1 MNNIQTFHIQS
12 HDFDEI
18 SASLPRW
25 NQTYHQL
32 SAGAFF
38 GDVDYVQVNGMEIFE
53 MHWEQVIHYQG
64 LTPPGTIAFGLP
76 KSLAGESRYL
86 NRMISDNEL
95 LIQHCGSEGDLIG
108 SRNFIIQVLTVS
120 DQRFFDKVNQLT
132 GLDKRQQICSLNRIP
147 LPALTAE
154 NLRVQFQA
162 LIQKPI
168 NINSISSYSPVFVNI
183 LAENLLNTIANIV
196 IPENIEQTTLR
207 LKRQRQLVKKA
218 EDYVL
223 NYRAAPP
230 RLDALC
236 TNIGTSERSLRGAFN
251 ACTGISVGAYLKTFR
266 LNQVRRE
273 LKSRSLDSIRVQ
285 DVAFTWGFS
294 HLGQFAADYRQLFG
308 ESPSETLRH
317 GNKFQLAV

>member
-1 MNNIQTFHIQS
+1 MNNIQTFHIHS

-18 SASLPRW
+18 SASLPLW
-25 NQTYHQL
+25 DQTYHQL

-38 GDVDYVQVNGMEIFE
+38 GDVDYIQVNGMEIFE

-76 KSLAGESRYL
+76 ISLAGESRYL
-86 NRMISDNEL
+86 NRVIRDNEL

-108 SRNFIIQVLTVS
+108 SPNFIIHVLTVS
-120 DQRFFDKVNQLT
+120 EQRFFDKVHQLT
-132 GLDKRQQICSLNRIP
+132 GLDKSQQIRSLNRIP
-147 LPALTAE
+147 LHPITAE
-154 NLRVQFQA
+154 SLRVQFLA
-162 LIQKPI
+162 LIRNTI
-168 NINSISSYSPVFVNI
+168 NIKSVTSNSPAFVNI
-183 LAENLLNTIANIV
+183 FAENLLNAIANIV
-196 IPENIEQTTLR
+196 IPDTVEQTTLR

-218 EDYVL
+218 EDYVMS
-223 NYRAAPP
+223 YRAAPP

-236 TNIGTSERSLRGAFN
+236 ANIGTSERSLRGAFN

-266 LNQVRRE
+266 LNQVRRD
-273 LKSRSLDSIRVQ
+273 LKSRSPDSIRVQ
-285 DVAFTWGFS
+285 DVAFNWGFS

-317 GNKFQLAV
+317 GNKFRLVV